1 MDNESSPEKLPL
13 TELAR
18 RCAEE
23 TERFRARLKDDSRFC
38 FELFRR
44 AISERDQYA
53 WDMICKQYRP
63 LMTDWWV
70 KPHRGFRAVGED
82 LDQII
87 NRTYEKFWS
96 ALTPEKF
103 NRFSDLKPLLNYL
116 KMCVDSVIVDQSRK
130 VDPPSQYPSDDE
142 SPIWG
147 KDPHPAPEEQ
157 MLDDEERRAFWGW
170 VNARLH
176 DEKERLVVYGSFEL
190 DLKPQEICEKFQ
202 NHFRDVDEVYTIK
215 QNVINRLRR
224 DPDFRKFLG
233 RND

>member
-1 MDNESSPEKLPL
+1 MDYESSPQKLPL

-130 VDPPSQYPSDDE
+130 VDPPSQYPVDDE

-147 KDPHPAPEEQ
+147 RDPNPAPEEQ
-157 MLDDEERRAFWGW
+157 MLDDEKRRAFWGW
-170 VNARLH
+170 VNAHLH
-176 DEKERLVVYGSFEL
+176 DEKERLMVYGSFEL
-190 DLKPQEICEKFQ
+190 DLKPQEIFDKFQ
-202 NHFRDVDEVYTIK
+202 NLFRDVDEVYTIK